1 MSLGRRVGLFGG
13 TFDPIHNGHLRLAR
27 AALQHHRLDAILFI
41 PSGVPPHKSG
51 QGIRPFLHRYAMA
64 ALACA
69 GERRFVPA
77 LLEAGT
83 DLTGRKRFY
92 SVETVT
98 RVRRQVGR
106 KAKLFFLLGA
116 DQFLTLPSWKGFPR
130 LAKMCEFIVAA
141 RPGFTLAEAQSIVP
155 PRQGTVHLLRGLKAE
170 VSSSEVRRLVRA
182 GQSRWKKQVPVA
194 VAEYIEGAGL
204 YRSGAGKGR
213 KRS

>member
-1 MSLGRRVGLFGG
+1 MSRGRRVGLFGG

-27 AALQHHRLDAILFI
+27 AALRRHRLDSILFI

-51 QGIRPFLHRYAMA
+51 RGISPFLHRYALA

-69 GERRFVPA
+69 GERGFVPS
-77 LLEAGT
+77 LLEAGA
-83 DLTGRKRFY
+83 DLTGRKRCY
-92 SVETVT
+92 SVETVA
-98 RVRRQVGR
+98 RVRRQTGR

-155 PRQGTVHLLRGLKAE
+155 PPQGTVHLLRGLNAE

-182 GQSRWKKQVPVA
+182 GQSRWKKQVPAA
-194 VAEYIEGAGL
+194 VAEYIEETGL
-204 YRSGAGKGR
+204 YRSGARQER
-213 KRS
+213 KRN